1 MDGTTARILDSAERL
16 FAEQGYGASLREIT
30 SSAGVN
36 LAAVNY
42 HFGSK
47 EELLVAVV
55 LRRLEAANQ
64 WRLQALDRLEAKG
77 CPGVEEVL
85 EVFLRPALDLA
96 GDQEGG
102 GAHFMRLIGRIH
114 GDPDGPW
121 QRILSSGVFDEV
133 QTRFRAAFAACLPGL
148 GDADLLW
155 RIHLMVGAMVHTLVN
170 PQWLISA
177 SAGACDP
184 SDPEAALSH
193 LIPFLAAGFRSPA
206 AAKP

>member
-1 MDGTTARILDSAERL
+1 MDGTRERILDTAECL

-55 LRRLEAANQ
+55 LRRLEAANC
-64 WRLQALDRLEAKG
+64 WRLKALDLLEAEG
-77 CPGVEEVL
+77 APEVEEVI
-85 EVFLRPALDLA
+85 EVFLRPALDFA
-96 GDQEGG
+96 VDEDGG

-121 QRILSSGVFDEV
+121 QRILASGVFEKV
-133 QTRFRAAFAACLPGL
+133 QARFMGAFSVCLPDL
-148 GDADLLW
+148 AEADLLW

-170 PQWLISA
+170 PHLLIAMSG
-177 SAGACDP
+177 GACDP
-184 SDPEAALSH
+184 RDSESVLSQ
-193 LIPFLAAGFRSPA
+193 LVPFLAAGFRAPVTAS
-206 AAKP
+206 K